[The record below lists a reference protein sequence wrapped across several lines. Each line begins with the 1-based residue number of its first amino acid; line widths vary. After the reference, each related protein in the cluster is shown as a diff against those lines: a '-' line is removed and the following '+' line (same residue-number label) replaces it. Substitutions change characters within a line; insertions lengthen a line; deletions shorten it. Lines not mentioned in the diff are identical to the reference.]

1 MTLKNNK
8 IYRAIVIPI
17 CVILCFIGRIIPPFP
32 GLTSDA
38 TSVILIFIGSLI
50 LWLTIGIDWPSLLCI
65 FALLFLDNVTVN
77 SIFASGFGDATL
89 IFLMFTFVCTYALT
103 KTSLIKRIAIGFI
116 NNKIARKSGYFF
128 ILFFLS
134 AVLVLGLFISPTV
147 LFIII
152 LPILEEIFAVAQ
164 IKKGERIASILM
176 MGLGFTVSL
185 SSGMTTISHVFPVLA
200 MSAAGI
206 SVSPIAY
213 MGMAIPTGLLVFIVM
228 YLIFIFFAK
237 QDIDRLKNLD
247 VSNLKNNLAPINKKD
262 IITLVIFLSVVAL
275 WIVPSFFE
283 GIWPQFY
290 AFFNKY
296 GTAMPP
302 MLGAILLC
310 VIHVDD
316 QPLIKI
322 DDALKNG
329 IPWGS
334 IMMCVATLTLG
345 AVLTNDNVG
354 LKAYLQT
361 NIGASLSTSSV
372 VVLLIV
378 FTTWAALQTNLS
390 SNMVTATLV
399 ATVAASILASNSALI
414 NFNAVI
420 CLIGMLASFAFATP
434 PAMPHIA
441 IVAGSEYSSTKDV
454 LVFGSILTVVSII
467 FACLVGYPLGTLL
480 M

>member
-8 IYRAIVIPI
+8 IYRSIIIPFCI
-17 CVILCFIGRIIPPFP
+17 ILCFVGRFIPPFP

-38 TSVILIFIGSLI
+38 MGVIFIFIGSLI
-50 LWLTIGIDWPSLLCI
+50 LWLTIGIDWPSILCI
-65 FALLFLDNVTVN
+65 FALFFLDSVTVN
-77 SIFASGFGDATL
+77 SVLASGFGNATL
-89 IFLMFTFVCTYALT
+89 IFLLFTFVCTYALT
-103 KTSLIKRIAIGFI
+103 KTSLIKRIAFGFI
-116 NNKIARKSGYFF
+116 NNKIARKSGYLF

-147 LFIII
+147 LFVII

-206 SVSPIAY
+206 NISPIAY
-213 MGMAIPTGLLVFIVM
+213 MGMAIPTGLLVFAVM
-228 YLIFIFFAK
+228 YLIFIIFAK
-237 QDIDRLKNLD
+237 PDIDRLKNLD
-247 VSNLKNNLAPINKKD
+247 VSNLKNNLAPISKKD

-275 WIVPSFFE
+275 WIVPSLFE
-283 GIWPQFY
+283 GVWPEFY

-302 MLGAILLC
+302 IFGAILLC
-310 VIHVDD
+310 IVRVDD

-322 DDALKNG
+322 DDAFKNG
-329 IPWGS
+329 VPWGS
-334 IMMCVATLTLG
+334 IMMCVATLALG

-354 LKAYLQT
+354 LKAFLQT
-361 NIGASLSTSSV
+361 NIGAFLSTSSA

-378 FTTWAALQTNLS
+378 FTSWAAIQTNLS

-399 ATVAASILASNSALI
+399 ASVVASILASNSNLI
-414 NFNAVI
+414 NYNVVI

-454 LVFGSILTVVSII
+454 LIFGSILMVVSVI
-467 FACLVGYPLGTLL
+467 FACLVGYPLGTLF